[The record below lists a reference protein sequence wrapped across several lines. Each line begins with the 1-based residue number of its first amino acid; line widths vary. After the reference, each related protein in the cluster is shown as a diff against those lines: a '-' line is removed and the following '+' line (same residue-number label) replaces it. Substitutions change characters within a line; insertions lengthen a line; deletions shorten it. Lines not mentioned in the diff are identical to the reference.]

1 MFVVAVAVA
10 ELGAMQ
16 KMQAE
21 PEAIQE
27 DSERYLT

>member
-1 MFVVAVAVA
+1 MFVAEVVV

-16 KMQAE
+16 KMQAK

>member
-1 MFVVAVAVA
+1 MFVVEEAAA